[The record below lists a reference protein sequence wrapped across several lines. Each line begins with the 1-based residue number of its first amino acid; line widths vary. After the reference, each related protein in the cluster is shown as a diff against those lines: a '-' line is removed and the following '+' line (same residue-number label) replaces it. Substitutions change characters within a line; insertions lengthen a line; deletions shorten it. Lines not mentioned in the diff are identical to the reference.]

1 MPDAAATGTGTVGS
15 LTDATTLTSLG
26 LAANDTVSIGDG
38 TNTTVYTV
46 TNTSTVG
53 DLINAIN
60 SGGAGNAA
68 VTASLAGGNI
78 VLTGNN
84 DTATIS
90 VSGSGAN
97 DASDLGFGA
106 ANNSFPPT
114 NLLTQGLSGKTLTVS
129 VGGGAPQTIT
139 FGTGRR

>member
-1 MPDAAATGTGTVGS
+1 M
-15 LTDATTLTSLG
+15 
-26 LAANDTVSIGDG
+26 
-38 TNTTVYTV
+38 
-46 TNTSTVG
+46 
-53 DLINAIN
+53 
-60 SGGAGNAA
+60 
-68 VTASLAGGNI
+68 

-106 ANNSFPPT
+106 SNNTFPPT
-114 NLLTQGLSGKTLTVS
+114 NLLTQGLTGKTLTVS

-139 FGTGRR
+139 FGTGAGDVETWLNCRPPCKI

>member
-1 MPDAAATGTGTVGS
+1 M
-15 LTDATTLTSLG
+15 
-26 LAANDTVSIGDG
+26 
-38 TNTTVYTV
+38 
-46 TNTSTVG
+46 G

-60 SGGAGNAA
+60 SGTAGNAA
-68 VTASLAGGNI
+68 VTASLIGGNI

-106 ANNSFPPT
+106 ANNTFPPT
-114 NLLTQGLSGKTLTVS
+114 NLLTQGLTRENTDRFRRWRRAANHHLRHRR
-129 VGGGAPQTIT
+129 
-139 FGTGRR
+139 GRRRDA